1 MPDRVRSVA
10 RVERWIDN
18 EFEYLA
24 GRSPA
29 AGDRLDRVE
38 TAQRLLPEYP
48 LLGRPTEMQD
58 TRRLVVPPYVVT
70 YRVIGFDVVI
80 VDIRHQRQ
88 AERPLRKRTANPACL
103 AGFAVSR

>member
-24 GRSPA
+24 RRSPA
-29 AGDRLDRVE
+29 AGDRFLDRVE
-38 TAQRLLPEYP
+38 TARRLLSEYP

-70 YRVIGFDVVI
+70 YRVIVFDVVI

-88 AERPLRKRTANPACL
+88 AERPPPEEN
-103 AGFAVSR
+103 G